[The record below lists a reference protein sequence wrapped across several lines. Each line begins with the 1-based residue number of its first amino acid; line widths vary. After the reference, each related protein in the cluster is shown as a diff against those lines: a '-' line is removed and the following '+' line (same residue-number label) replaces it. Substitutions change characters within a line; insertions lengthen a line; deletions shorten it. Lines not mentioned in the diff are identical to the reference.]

1 MSEMSEQTQLEQ
13 RAVDYKIEN
22 FIGIFKNAFTK
33 EFCEKAIKQYEDM
46 VASGHGQTRFDSE
59 KATKIFKDDTQL
71 FADDIDH
78 IPLRIL
84 TKEFNELFWD
94 KFFPVYEQE
103 YASLKNSGRH
113 ANYSFKVQKTK
124 IGGGY
129 HVWHY
134 ESGDRASCTR
144 LLTWMIYLN
153 DVQEGGETEFLYQ
166 HMRVKPEQGT
176 LVIWPAAFTHT
187 HRGNPPLSNEKYI
200 VTGWTEF

>member
-1 MSEMSEQTQLEQ
+1 MSEMSEQLQLDQ
-13 RAVDYKIEN
+13 RVVNYRLEN
-22 FIGIFKNAFTK
+22 FVGIFKNVFTK
-33 EFCEKAIKQYEDM
+33 EFCEQVIKQYEDM
-46 VASGHGQTRFDSE
+46 VDSGHGRTRFE
-59 KATKIFKDDTQL
+59 FENAERTRKDDTQI
-71 FADDIDH
+71 FADDIDY
-78 IPLRIL
+78 IPLRKS
-84 TKEFNELFWD
+84 TKEFNEIFWSEC
-94 KFFPVYEQE
+94 FPVYEQE
-103 YASLKNSGRH
+103 YSALKDSGRH
-113 ANYSFKVQKTK
+113 NNYSFKIQKTK

-134 ESGDRASCTR
+134 ESSNREHSHR
-144 LLTWMIYLN
+144 LLTWILYLN

>member
-1 MSEMSEQTQLEQ
+1 MSEMSEQKQLE
-13 RAVDYKIEN
+13 RRPVDFEITN
-22 FIGIFKNAFTK
+22 FVGVFKNAYTK
-33 EFCEKAIKQYEDM
+33 EFCEGIISQYEDM
-46 VASGHGQTRFDSE
+46 VLSGHGQTRFQSHGD
-59 KATKIFKDDTQL
+59 TKIHKDDTQL
-71 FADDIDH
+71 FADDIEY
-78 IPLRIL
+78 IPLRKA
-84 TKEFNELFWD
+84 TKEFNELFWG
-94 KFFPVYEQE
+94 KFFPVYENE
-103 YASLKNSGRH
+103 YASLKGSGRH
-113 ANYSFKVQKTK
+113 SNYSFKVQKTK

-134 ESGDRASCTR
+134 ESANREVSHR
-144 LLTWMIYLN
+144 LLTWILYLN

>member
-1 MSEMSEQTQLEQ
+1 MSEMSEQKQLEP
-13 RAVDYKIEN
+13 RVVDFVIKD
-22 FIGIFKNAFTK
+22 FIGIFKNAYTK
-33 EFCEKAIKQYEDM
+33 EFCESVIEHYESM
-46 VASGHGQTRFDSE
+46 VASGHGKTRFESE
-59 KATKIFKDDTQL
+59 NASKTYKDDTQL
-71 FADDIDH
+71 FADGIDY
-78 IPLRIL
+78 IPLRKT
-84 TKEFNELFWD
+84 TKEFNELFWG

-103 YASLKNSGRH
+103 YSPLKESGGH
-113 ANYSFKVQKTK
+113 ANYSFKIQKTK

-134 ESGDRASCTR
+134 ESCARETSQR
-144 LLTWMIYLN
+144 LLTWILYLN

-166 HMRVKPEQGT
+166 HTRVKPEQGT

>member
-1 MSEMSEQTQLEQ
+1 MSEMSEQLQLDQ
-13 RAVDYKIEN
+13 RVVDYKLEN

-33 EFCEKAIKQYEDM
+33 EYCESVIKQYEDM
-46 VASGHGQTRFDSE
+46 VSSGHGKNRFE
-59 KATKIFKDDTQL
+59 FENAPKIEKDDTQV
-71 FADDIDH
+71 FADDIDY
-78 IPLRIL
+78 IPLRKS
-84 TKEFNELFWD
+84 TREFNEIFWG
-94 KFFPVYEQE
+94 KLYPIYERE
-103 YASLKNSGRH
+103 YAPLKDAGIHS
-113 ANYSFKVQKTK
+113 NYSFKIQKTK

-129 HVWHY
+129 HIWHF
-134 ESGDRASCTR
+134 EAGNRQFSNR
-144 LLTWMIYLN
+144 LLTWILYLN

>member
-1 MSEMSEQTQLEQ
+1 MSEMSEQLELQ
-13 RAVDYKIEN
+13 PRVVDYRIEN

-33 EFCEKAIKQYEDM
+33 EFCEDAIKHYEDM
-46 VASGHGQTRFDSE
+46 VSSGHGINRFEFE
-59 KATKIFKDDTQL
+59 KSARTDKDDTQV
-71 FADDIDH
+71 FADDVDY
-78 IPLRIL
+78 IPLRKL
-84 TKEFNELFWD
+84 KKEFNELFWT
-94 KFFPVYEQE
+94 KFFPIYEQE
-103 YASLKNSGRH
+103 YSSLKESGRH
-113 ANYSFKVQKTK
+113 VNYSFKIQKTK

-134 ESGDRASCTR
+134 ESGSREYCNR
-144 LLTWMIYLN
+144 LLTWILYLN